1 MSPPEQPSDEAAST
15 GDPTEAPAK
24 KAPAKKAAATKAPA
38 KKAATKSASAKKA
51 SPRKAAATTKAGGTT
66 KAGDTAQAAPAQA
79 APARA
84 APAKTAA
91 PTGADGPA
99 TAGAPP
105 ATATG
110 WLKVT
115 QVKSAIGTKPKHRGT
130 LGALGLRGI
139 GRTNLLPDRPEIRGM
154 LARVPHLVDVAPV
167 EHDQKG

>member
-1 MSPPEQPSDEAAST
+1 MSPPEQPSEEAAST
-15 GDPTEAPAK
+15 GDPTGAPAK

-66 KAGDTAQAAPAQA
+66 KAGDTAQAAPAQ
-79 APARA
+79 A